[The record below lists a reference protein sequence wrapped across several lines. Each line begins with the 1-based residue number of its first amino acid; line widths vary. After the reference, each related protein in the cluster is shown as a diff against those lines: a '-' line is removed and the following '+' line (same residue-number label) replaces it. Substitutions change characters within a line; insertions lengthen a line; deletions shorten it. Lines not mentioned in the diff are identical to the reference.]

1 MEIQPKVVRRPV
13 TMQRMSL
20 GRGFSKSELKEVGL
34 SSSTARRLGIVTD
47 DRRKTKHQVNV
58 DSLQEMLKTTGKS
71 IPELVKEAD
80 PTRIRFTSGP
90 HYGRAQRGLT
100 SSGKRM
106 RGLLRSRGS
115 RGTRGY
121 KFKKLKR

>member
-1 MEIQPKVVRRPV
+1 MEIRPKVVRRPV
-13 TMQRMSL
+13 TRQRVRA

-47 DRRKTKHQVNV
+47 DRRKTKHQVNT

-71 IPELVKEAD
+71 IPELLKEAD
-80 PTRIRFTSGP
+80 PARIRFTSGP

-115 RGTRGY
+115 RGTHGY

>member
-1 MEIQPKVVRRPV
+1 MEIRPKVVRRPV
-13 TMQRMSL
+13 TMQRKSL

-47 DRRKTKHQVNV
+47 DRRKSKHQVNV

-71 IPELVKEAD
+71 IPELVKEAA

-106 RGLLRSRGS
+106 RGLFRSRGS